1 MDASLRTH
9 DAFKDLLTV
18 ILAGGRGERLYPLTK
33 NRSKPAVPFG
43 GTYRIIDFT
52 LSNCLNSGLRRIK
65 LLTQYMSHSLD
76 RHLKQGWNIFC
87 RELGEY
93 IDSVPPQQQYKE
105 GWYKGTA
112 DALFQNIYLLE
123 QIHPRYVLILSGDH
137 IYRMNYADMFRAHLE
152 SGADLTVASVEVESR
167 MAVKTLGVL
176 QVDRTSRIV
185 DFDEKP
191 ENPKPSPF
199 REGYVLVNM
208 GIYLFNAEAL
218 VRNVV
223 SDAKKDTSHD
233 FGRDVIPAM
242 IPRER
247 CYAYNFVD
255 ESDGQILYWRD
266 IGTLENYYEASMD
279 LLSPRPHFDLYDPEW
294 PVRSYAG
301 QYPPS
306 KLVRTTPGAGGG
318 DDGYGRAR
326 NSIIS
331 PGCVID
337 GAKVTNCVLSPGVR
351 IGPGA
356 EVENSIILHGT
367 HIGANCKVKRAI
379 IDKEVTFSE
388 RRTLGLDRDQDAKHF
403 QLTDNGIVLVPRDY
417 EY

>member
-1 MDASLRTH
+1 MDGSLRTR

-105 GWYKGTA
+105 GWYRGTA

-137 IYRMNYADMFRAHLE
+137 IYKMNYADMFRAHLE
-152 SGADLTVASVEVESR
+152 SGADLTVAAVEVESR

-176 QVDRTSRIV
+176 QVDRSSRIV

-191 ENPKPSPF
+191 EHPKPSPF

-208 GIYLFNAEAL
+208 GIYLFNTEAL

-233 FGRDVIPAM
+233 FGRDVIPSM

-247 CYAYNFVD
+247 CHAYNFVD
-255 ESDGQILYWRD
+255 ESNGQILYWRD
-266 IGTLENYYEASMD
+266 IGTIDNYYEASME
-279 LLSPRPHFDLYDPEW
+279 LLSPRPYFDLYDPEW
-294 PVRSYAG
+294 PVRTYVG

-306 KLVRTTPGAGGG
+306 KLIRTTSTGG
-318 DDGYGRAR
+318 DDSYGRAR

-337 GAKVTNCVLSPGVR
+337 GAKVSNCVLSPGVT

-356 EVENSIILHGT
+356 EVEDSVLLHGVR
-367 HIGANCKVKRAI
+367 IGPGCKVRRAI
-379 IDKEVTFSE
+379 IDKETIIAE
-388 RRTLGLDRDQDAKHF
+388 RRTLGHDRDQDSRHF
-403 QLTDNGIVLVPRDY
+403 QVTDNGIVLVPRDF